1 MDYSKI
7 ENILRN
13 NIKEFNIKLK
23 SGDIKVTLVSQEYCN
38 KRNWKLLYFINNNYF
53 YEKLTN
59 FISNINKIQIDK
71 IELFLFSAQEIEVF
85 DSNTSKYTS
94 ISRGVYYY
102 KSIRLNEIED
112 IILYPTDSRKNDL
125 DVYSMSMIATN
136 DLLDFIIF
144 VDEMRED
151 FYFYG
156 KQDFLYSFLEISK
169 EDYEKYF
176 QKIIQDT
183 YSLLFKDYLKWL
195 WKNCIMGRIERSNDN
210 NNINK

>member
-1 MDYSKI
+1 MDCSKM

-23 SGDIKVTLVSQEYCN
+23 SGDIKVTLVSQEYCY
-38 KRNWKLLYFINNNYF
+38 KRNWKLLYFINDNYF

-59 FISNINKIQIDK
+59 FISNIKKFQIDK
-71 IELFLFSAQEIEVF
+71 IELFLFSDQEIEVF
-85 DSNTSKYTS
+85 DSNTSKYTF

-102 KSIRLNEIED
+102 KSIRLNEVEN

-125 DVYSMSMIATN
+125 DVYSMSMIITN

-195 WKNCIMGRIERSNDN
+195 WKNCIRT
-210 NNINK
+210 

>member
-85 DSNTSKYTS
+85 DSNTSKYIFS
-94 ISRGVYYY
+94 ICSF
-102 KSIRLNEIED
+102 IFF
-112 IILYPTDSRKNDL
+112 ILLIYNYNYTKN
-125 DVYSMSMIATN
+125 
-136 DLLDFIIF
+136 
-144 VDEMRED
+144 
-151 FYFYG
+151 
-156 KQDFLYSFLEISK
+156 
-169 EDYEKYF
+169 
-176 QKIIQDT
+176 
-183 YSLLFKDYLKWL
+183 SLLY
-195 WKNCIMGRIERSNDN
+195 
-210 NNINK
+210 INSSTS